1 MDSWVLPLSIIAVLL
16 AAAALVFAVLAYRR
30 STSRAA
36 HDGAPR
42 DPLAPVAADTT
53 EEAPAVGPPAIV
65 VNPAKLSNYEDFQ
78 ATCTR
83 IAVQCNLP
91 EPLFYETTPEDQ
103 GEAQAREAVAAGASV
118 VVAAG
123 GDGTVRQVARGLA
136 GTEVPLGLLPM
147 GTGNL
152 LARNLDIPLGS
163 VSDQIT
169 AAFTGLT
176 RAMDVG
182 WLRAEPLT
190 DEQADEARASG
201 QFSSLVSSDDEDL
214 PQPDPE
220 RDYIFLV
227 IAGLGFDAA
236 MVAGADDDLK
246 ARIGWLAYSVTAIKY
261 MRGRRIAAKMWVGDS
276 DREERLRA
284 RTIMFANCGRL
295 PGGVVLLPD
304 AQLDDGWL
312 DIATID
318 TTGGPIGWAGVGGK
332 ILLQGLGIRRDKR
345 GPLPGSMNFRRGKT
359 VTVKT
364 AHPEAVQVD
373 GDLVGISR
381 HVTARVERGALLV
394 RS

>member
-1 MDSWVLPLSIIAVLL
+1 MDTWSLIVALLACLL
-16 AAAALVFAVLAYRR
+16 AAGALVVAVVAYRASASISR
-30 STSRAA
+30 SGT
-36 HDGAPR
+36 DGA
-42 DPLAPVAADTT
+42 DAAAQADSAAAAEPPPT
-53 EEAPAVGPPAIV
+53 GPPAII
-65 VNPAKLSNYEDFQ
+65 VNPVKLNDLDAFKER
-78 ATCTR
+78 CTQ
-83 IAVQCNLP
+83 IARQCNLP
-91 EPLFYETTPEDQ
+91 EPLFFETSEDHQ
-103 GEAQAREAVAAGASV
+103 GHSQAREAVAKGASV

-136 GTEVPLGLLPM
+136 GTGVPLGLVPM

-169 AAFTGLT
+169 AAFTGPT

-182 WLRAEPLT
+182 WLKAEPLRDEEALEAATAKRFANLLT
-190 DEQADEARASG
+190 DEGAVPA
-201 QFSSLVSSDDEDL
+201 
-214 PQPDPE
+214 PKPDRE
-220 RDYIFLV
+220 YLFLV

-246 ARIGWLAYSVTAIKY
+246 ARIGWLAYSVAAIKH
-261 MRGRRIAAKMWVGDS
+261 MTGRRIDARMWIGGA
-276 DREERLRA
+276 ENPEHQRA

-318 TTGGPIGWAGVGGK
+318 TTVGLLGWAAVGGK
-332 ILLQGLGIRRDKR
+332 ILLQGLGIRRDQP
-345 GPLPGSMNFRRGKT
+345 GPLPGSMTFRRGKS
-359 VTVKT
+359 VRVST
-364 AHPEAVQVD
+364 AEPEAVQVD

-381 HVTARVERGALLV
+381 HIETRVERGALLV